1 MKIVFSERAE
11 ISKQTEEKMAQVP
24 VVVLAS
30 GGLDSTVTAAIAKAE
45 GYDLHLLTID
55 YGQRH
60 RFEIDCAKKVA
71 NWLEVQD
78 HKILQLDLRIFGG
91 SALTDQ
97 TPVPTDRRVHER
109 EHGIPV
115 TYVPA
120 RNTIFLSLALAYAE
134 VLNAHKIYFGANIR
148 DYSGYPDCRPEFIQA
163 FMEVAKQG
171 TRLGQEGTPI
181 EILAPLLFMTKREI
195 IQKGQEL
202 HVPFHLT
209 SSCYQPGPDNRPCGH
224 CDSCLIRQEGFQD
237 AQISDP
243 VQMSAD

>member
-1 MKIVFSERAE
+1 MGSI
-11 ISKQTEEKMAQVP
+11 P

-30 GGLDSTVTAAIAKAE
+30 GGLDSTVTAALAKAE

-60 RFEIDCAKKVA
+60 RFEIECSKKIAV
-71 NWLEVQD
+71 WLGATD
-78 HKILQLDLRIFGG
+78 HKILQLDLGQFGG
-91 SALTDQ
+91 SALTSQ
-97 TPVPTDRRVHER
+97 IPVPTDRPSLER

-120 RNTIFLSLALAYAE
+120 RNTIFLSLALAYGE
-134 VLNAHKIYFGANIR
+134 VLNATKIFFGANIR

-163 FMEVAKQG
+163 FMEVAEQG
-171 TRLGQEGTPI
+171 TRLGQEGQSI

-202 HVPFHLT
+202 QVPFHLT
-209 SSCYQPGPDNRPCGH
+209 SSCYQPGPDHRPCGR
-224 CDSCLIRQEGFQD
+224 CDSCLIRQEGFLD

-243 VQMSAD
+243 AIMSLGLKGEKI

>member
-1 MKIVFSERAE
+1 
-11 ISKQTEEKMAQVP
+11 MAPVP
-24 VVVLAS
+24 VVILAS
-30 GGLDSTVTAAIAKAE
+30 GGLDSTVTAALAKAE

-60 RFEIDCAKKVA
+60 RFEIECANNIA
-71 NWLEVQD
+71 AWLRAKD
-78 HKILQLDLRIFGG
+78 HKILHLDLGIFGG

-97 TPVPTDRRVHER
+97 IPVPTDRPSEER
-109 EHGIPV
+109 EHGIPA

-134 VLNAHKIYFGANIR
+134 VLNATKIFFGANIR

-171 TRLGQEGTPI
+171 TRLGQEGHPL
-181 EILAPLLFMTKREI
+181 EVLAPLLFMTKREI

-202 HVPFHLT
+202 HVPFQLT
-209 SSCYQPGPDNRPCGH
+209 NSCYQPGADHRPCGH
-224 CDSCLIRQEGFQD
+224 CDSCLIRQEGFQE
-237 AQISDP
+237 ARISDP
-243 VQMSAD
+243 AQMSSHS